1 MACLVQHVGAVRYL
15 LYRQQLAL
23 READEVGL
31 RLGRLQ
37 MHTPPYYREY
47 VEYPLHRELIRWS
60 SAHTP
65 TRRWPGSTASGA
77 MHGGTAGYTTY
88 TRAHTHT
95 HTHTHTNTH

>member
-37 MHTPPYYREY
+37 MHTPPYYPEY
-47 VEYPLHRELIRWS
+47 
-60 SAHTP
+60 
-65 TRRWPGSTASGA
+65 
-77 MHGGTAGYTTY
+77 
-88 TRAHTHT
+88 
-95 HTHTHTNTH
+95 